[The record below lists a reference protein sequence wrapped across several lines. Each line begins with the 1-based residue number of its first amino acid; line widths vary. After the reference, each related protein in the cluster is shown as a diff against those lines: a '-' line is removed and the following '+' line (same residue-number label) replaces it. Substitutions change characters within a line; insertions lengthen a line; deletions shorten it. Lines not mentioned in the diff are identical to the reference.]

1 MPIAVVS
8 SGAYLTSVLISALF
22 CGTICAAARRRRGLW
37 ADIAA
42 KVLGLALAA
51 VATSWIVQSIV
62 DGPWTAANS
71 LPLPLCDVA
80 LVVAAAACW
89 WRSPLLVELTWFWGL
104 AGTLQAVITPDLG
117 VAFPHLIFF
126 QYVVGHLGIV
136 VAALYLVVGL
146 GITPRPG
153 AVGRTFAITLAYT
166 AFVGAV
172 DAITGGDYMFLRSR
186 PVTWSLLS
194 VLGPWPWYI
203 LGATG
208 VAIVALV
215 LLDLPF
221 RPARRQLRAA
231 GMTAG
236 PGGVGQRS

>member
-1 MPIAVVS
+1 VPIAVVS
-8 SGAYLTSVLISALF
+8 SGAYLTSVLVSALL
-22 CGTICAAARRRRGLW
+22 CGAICAAARRHPGRW
-37 ADIAA
+37 ADITA
-42 KVLGLALAA
+42 KVLGIALAA
-51 VATSWIVQSIV
+51 VATSWIVQSVV

-126 QYVVGHLGIV
+126 QYVIGHLGIV
-136 VAALYLVVGL
+136 AAALYLVVGL
-146 GITPRPG
+146 RITPRPG
-153 AVGRTFAITLAYT
+153 AVVRTFAITIAYT
-166 AFVGAV
+166 AFVGTV

-186 PVTWSLLS
+186 PATWSLLN

-221 RPARRQLRAA
+221 RPRRRQPSSVSLGHR
-231 GMTAG
+231 
-236 PGGVGQRS
+236 